1 MGVGSPHSP
10 RLRAGQLSD
19 CNLSKQAGL
28 YRTFLPNHKSP
39 QAQGRPG
46 WGFLAM
52 ATVWCKG
59 GMCICAK
66 WSGWRSLSKQSQSRG
81 TVGQEEWQEQWAG
94 ARALLSLCPESS
106 GQYLSLAVTDEATG
120 SVLCRFRSQGP
131 PLTRPGWRGWATWPS
146 VQDPAG
152 SPTTVLF
159 SLGSGLREQVPR
171 TYLLVLCL
179 RFPSQGTAAPST
191 SLHGME
197 SGKKPPHFSVES
209 CP

>member
-1 MGVGSPHSP
+1 MWRSVGVGSPHSP

-106 GQYLSLAVTDEATG
+106 GQSLSLAVTDEATG
-120 SVLCRFRSQGP
+120 SVLCRFPSQGP
-131 PLTRPGWRGWATWPS
+131 PRPDLAGEVGPRGPVCRTLPGPLLLSSSAWAPASGNRSQGLTCS
-146 VQDPAG
+146 SCVSG
-152 SPTTVLF
+152 SPARALRLHLLPSMGWSPGR
-159 SLGSGLREQVPR
+159 SLL
-171 TYLLVLCL
+171 
-179 RFPSQGTAAPST
+179 T
-191 SLHGME
+191 SL
-197 SGKKPPHFSVES
+197 
-209 CP
+209 